1 MASSSSHFIV
11 SAKAHSTEAGVTVSA
26 DADADAEVDVEA
38 ETARTVAVEP
48 NVCTVSFTVGCL
60 YALPL
65 KAAGS
70 DVLIQLPGTLTQTA
84 HFRWKTLGP

>member
-11 SAKAHSTEAGVTVSA
+11 SAKAHSTEAGVTVSADADA

-70 DVLIQLPGTLTQTA
+70 DVAAKDT
-84 HFRWKTLGP
+84 HRSE

>member
-26 DADADAEVDVEA
+26 DADADADADPDADAEVDVEA

-70 DVLIQLPGTLTQTA
+70 DVAAKDT
-84 HFRWKTLGP
+84 HRSE